1 MNLVGVLEG
10 MLFLVGNEGLT
21 LEKIKE
27 ILDIDDARLNNILS
41 ELKEEYNK
49 DNHGISIEVFGDNLK
64 LVTKKQY
71 KEYYEKLVECEKN
84 SNLSQASLET
94 LAIIAYNEPVTRSL
108 VEEIRGVDSSHII
121 RKLLFRDLI
130 KEMGRSELPGRP
142 ILYGTTSL
150 FLDCLGLSSIEQLPK
165 IEKDKTEDIEIDLY
179 ESKYKE

>member
-10 MLFLVGNEGLT
+10 MLFLVGDEGLT
-21 LEKIKE
+21 FEKIKK
-27 ILDIDDARLNNILS
+27 ILDIEDEQLNNILN

-49 DNHGISIEVFGDNLK
+49 DNHGIGIEVFGDNLK

-84 SNLSQASLET
+84 STLSQASLET
-94 LAIIAYNEPVTRSL
+94 LAIIAYNEPVTRSF

-130 KEMGRSELPGRP
+130 KEIGRSELPGRP

-165 IEKDKTEDIEIDLY
+165 IEKDKIEDIEIDLY